1 MHISAMTFQSQV
13 QATHPS
19 ALTFTTQTE
28 TLATQFRTEAD
39 IMSRALTVV
48 KDMVAAQLG
57 DMMAP
62 PQPNVIL

>member
-1 MHISAMTFQSQV
+1 MTFQSQS
-13 QATHPS
+13 QAAHQN
-19 ALTFTTQTE
+19 AMTFQTQADAF
-28 TLATQFRTEAD
+28 ATQFRTDAD

-62 PQPNVIL
+62 PQPNVIV